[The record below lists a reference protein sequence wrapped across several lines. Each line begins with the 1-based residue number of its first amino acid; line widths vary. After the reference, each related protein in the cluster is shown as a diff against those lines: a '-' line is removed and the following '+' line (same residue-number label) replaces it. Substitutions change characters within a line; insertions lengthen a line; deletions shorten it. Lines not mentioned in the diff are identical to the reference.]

1 VRLDDAEWVWADAS
15 GNPVILMGLPSGPQK
30 VSIELQD
37 ANHHT
42 LDKGFVAFV
51 VPEKA
56 AAVMK

>member
-1 VRLDDAEWVWADAS
+1 
-15 GNPVILMGLPSGPQK
+15 

-42 LDKGFVAFV
+42 LDKGVVAFV

-56 AAVMK
+56 AAAVK